1 MASWQKYFRTL
12 GLGLGF
18 LLFMREIW
26 RVSNLLVEKSLY
38 FPRTGY
44 LLLLGASLVSASAY
58 FVQILS
64 WDMIMRYIGVPLS
77 PRHAVQGYPITFLP
91 RYIPGSIWGYWSR
104 SEWLKESHSISYA
117 DSFLAS
123 SLEII
128 LFALTAL
135 SLVTSGVAFYSSG
148 VKRVVLGS
156 ISGGLIVLMG
166 LGIPRLIF
174 KIRQQPSYQ
183 QTAPCIH
190 SWYMAVALS
199 VLLLYLHG
207 STVYLTSLAVWP
219 ASSINLIG
227 ATYITSL
234 AIFLGFVFIFVPAGI
249 GVREAVLSS
258 ALVNRFGIPPE
269 QASLIAIAFRFWV
282 ILAEVEWIVVG
293 LASYRHMWLRKG
305 LKEIALYDRHK

>member
-1 MASWQKYFRTL
+1 
-12 GLGLGF
+12 
-18 LLFMREIW
+18 
-26 RVSNLLVEKSLY
+26 
-38 FPRTGY
+38 
-44 LLLLGASLVSASAY
+44 
-58 FVQILS
+58 
-64 WDMIMRYIGVPLS
+64 
-77 PRHAVQGYPITFLP
+77 
-91 RYIPGSIWGYWSR
+91 
-104 SEWLKESHSISYA
+104 
-117 DSFLAS
+117 
-123 SLEII
+123 
-128 LFALTAL
+128 
-135 SLVTSGVAFYSSG
+135 
-148 VKRVVLGS
+148 
-156 ISGGLIVLMG
+156 
-166 LGIPRLIF
+166 
-174 KIRQQPSYQ
+174 
-183 QTAPCIH
+183 
-190 SWYMAVALS
+190 MAVALS